1 MDVSN
6 FSDIEEEFQQRVASI
21 VWCTAATVDR
31 RGRPRSR
38 ILHPIWEGS
47 TGWIATGRH
56 SLKEKHLAANPYI
69 SLTYW
74 TPEHKQLYAECRTEW
89 HDDPSEKAR
98 IWELYK
104 DTPPPLGY
112 DPGMIWKEG
121 PTDPEFGVLKLVPWR
136 IEVSSIMDMMSGK
149 EPQVWRP

>member
-1 MDVSN
+1 MNVAS
-6 FSDIEEEFQQRVASI
+6 FADIEEFRSVVV
-21 VWCTAATVDR
+21 VWCTATTIDR
-31 RGRPRSR
+31 KAPPLR

-47 TGWIATGRH
+47 TGWIATVPLSQGEAPRGQ
-56 SLKEKHLAANPYI
+56 SLHFAP
-69 SLTYW
+69 YW

-89 HDDPSEKAR
+89 EDGSITKTR

-104 DTPPPLGY
+104 STPPPLGY
-112 DPGMIWKEG
+112 DPAMIWKEG
-121 PTDPEFGVLKLVPWR
+121 PADPTYGVLKLIPWR